1 MTYGLVH
8 IPVTANMLFAVSE
21 YKGLCPDSIS
31 DGTEAVI
38 SRESRE
44 SHRIMGCSKN
54 YVALIFVLFSC
65 VLL

>member
-1 MTYGLVH
+1 MTYELVH

-44 SHRIMGCSKN
+44 SHRI
-54 YVALIFVLFSC
+54 I
-65 VLL
+65 LLL